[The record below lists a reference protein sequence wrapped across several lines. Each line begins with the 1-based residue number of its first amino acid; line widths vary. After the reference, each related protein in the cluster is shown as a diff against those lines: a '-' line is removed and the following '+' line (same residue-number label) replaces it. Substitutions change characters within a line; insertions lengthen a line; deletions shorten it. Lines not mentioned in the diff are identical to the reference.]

1 LEPRCHGLCGSQ
13 VFACL
18 IRRSAKRSSG
28 ADVAMRARFKP
39 KWQLLPLREAKKIK
53 SRRGVG
59 TSKFFRPTGEL
70 RQDSKN
76 KLQRQ
81 SVRFTGAS
89 LSCPMHKS
97 HTSLVCR
104 RQKGRRRSRSLA
116 PAVGLRAIG
125 EIVVNELPLILY
137 SAPCHFYDAFGD
149 AVRFRRVSALDEGA
163 QLQH

>member
-1 LEPRCHGLCGSQ
+1 MPKSSCAWPVALLATGCVQRHSAEKKVTTPQPGLEVDIHNKGDRNVSRITNSNSSAI
-13 VFACL
+13 VFDHL
-18 IRRSAKRSSG
+18 RRVCSA
-28 ADVAMRARFKP
+28 
-39 KWQLLPLREAKKIK
+39 LL
-53 SRRGVG
+53 
-59 TSKFFRPTGEL
+59 
-70 RQDSKN
+70 
-76 KLQRQ
+76 
-81 SVRFTGAS
+81 
-89 LSCPMHKS
+89 HKS